1 MTLMVGASIASC
13 SKDEETESE
22 SGEVIETGTA
32 IKISSTSKSRTV
44 DGCQDTGADD
54 EDLVP
59 NSSASGVA
67 YELKGSTTSGS
78 FKIYSDKKF
87 KVTLNGVS
95 ITFIVLAD
103 GTENKLTDAATYAT
117 STEDQKAQFSVRGN

>member
-1 MTLMVGASIASC
+1 MVGASIASC

-32 IKISSTSKSRTV
+32 IKISSTSKNRTV

-54 EDLVP
+54 EDLVA

-67 YELKGSTTSGS
+67 YELTGSTTSGS

-95 ITFIVLAD
+95 ITFIILAD
-103 GTENKLTDAATYAT
+103 GTENKLTDAATDAKGGK
-117 STEDQKAQFSVRGN
+117 SFLL